1 MDGTCVMDARKKGR
15 QAASQEQGKKVC
27 RGWWAEGFFCRPGL
41 LGRKKCEGV
50 SRIGLGS
57 AGFGLGSGSHRA
69 GVGEGRAGQGLG
81 SGRAGQGKQGKAGEG
96 GRREDGMAKIQ
107 NCFCSSS
114 NLV

>member
-57 AGFGLGSGSHRA
+57 AGFGQRQ
-69 GVGEGRAGQGLG
+69 GRAGQ
-81 SGRAGQGKQGKAGEG
+81 AGQGRRRREEG
-96 GRREDGMAKIQ
+96 GWDGKNSKLFLFFIQ
-107 NCFCSSS
+107 FGLIVCNHY
-114 NLV
+114 